1 MRTKKTTRKGKNSTS
16 SSEGDDQQQVSS
28 TSKDVTPPNG
38 TEEPVEAENG
48 TTDNNGKDS
57 PTSDK
62 GSSVAQD
69 EEPIVE
75 VKKEETAAAKVLRLV
90 SIEKLM
96 RPSLLATNE
105 EKPIPKIKIG
115 ARIAAER
122 ANKRGKDASVIE
134 ISDTEEDDEQPLAKK
149 SRNESVQNISSDEES
164 EDDVPIKRRVSRA
177 AKKPSKIVIKDEED
191 EEEEEDEA
199 PVVKKKLSGPN
210 KSKSKSAKLPEGC
223 KPLRVK
229 VSRLPENLEPIK
241 RRYKLTAIL
250 DVENRVITKLAVT
263 AASAIP
269 SKPKEAE
276 ASAKS
281 RSSDSKKTKSG
292 GGPTVALSSGSD
304 SDEPIAKIATK
315 KDNIPKNKTTTMAG
329 RSKRTQVVASD
340 DDDDDDFEV
349 EKPAKAAPTGR
360 RGRGR
365 PAKVIKNSSS
375 ENEEEDE
382 EEEEEAVPVKRSGRG
397 RGRPAAKVVK
407 NSSSENEEEA
417 AAESEEDGKNKSD
430 SDDDFEKEKTP
441 PKKKRSRIKRNSST
455 SDEDDDDDGGKK
467 KKRKKE
473 KKSSGSEDDSP
484 TKGRKKIRKI
494 LKKSK
499 LEQTTKEAEQ
509 EERERKQRIAER
521 QKLYN
526 QVYDE
531 KPEEVKE
538 LKQLVL
544 DFDEETKEPL
554 LEVDKTLVKKLKPH
568 QANGIKFMFDA
579 CFESL
584 ERARNSKGSGCILAH
599 CMGLGKTLQ
608 VVTLCH
614 TLLSNSESTGVERI
628 LVICPLSTVL
638 NWVNEFR
645 IWMKHVKKGTE
656 VEVYEISKYK
666 NNIVRANQLM
676 EWHNEGGVMVLGY
689 DMYRN
694 LSNQTT
700 GRIKKK
706 VRESLSTSLIDPGPD
721 LIVCDEGHLLKNEKT
736 SLSKAVNRITTLRR
750 IVLTGTPIQN
760 NMKEYY
766 CMVQFVKPKLL
777 GTYNEYMNRFVNPI
791 TNGQYTDSTPYDI
804 QLMRKRA
811 HVLHKLLDGCVQ
823 RRDYAVLAPFLPPKL
838 EFVVSIKLTPLQVT
852 LYKYYMETQAR
863 KQSDETKRA
872 SVLFADFQNLQ
883 RIWTHPRVLRYNSD
897 RYEYMQQKKRDMES
911 DEESMGSMKD
921 FLDDE
926 DSEAETTPDESES
939 ESESDDSD
947 DSRKKSK
954 KNKGK
959 KDSKKEEKASSDKGA
974 AAPSRRTRNNPDAGA
989 DEEDD
994 DVQEVEQKNENPTEW
1009 WMSMCPEEELNNLE
1023 HSGKLQVLFEILKE
1037 CEAIGDKLLVFSQS
1051 LYSLD
1056 VIEHF
1061 LALVDENTQRD
1072 DDEKDTELD
1081 KYQGSWSLGLDYF
1094 RLDGSTTIENRNTA
1108 CKVFND
1114 AKNPRARLF
1123 LISTRAGGLGIN
1135 LVAANRVIIFDV
1147 SWNPSHDIQSI
1158 FRVYRFGQVKPCYI
1172 YRFLAMGTM
1181 EEKIYERQ
1189 VTKQAISKRVIDEQQ
1204 IDRHY
1209 KENDLQELYRYDM
1222 IDPEEA
1228 RPMPNLPKD
1237 RLFAELLKKFETLLY
1252 KYHEHDS
1259 LLENK
1264 EEETL
1269 NEEERKAA
1277 WEEFEQEKNRPP
1289 VTNYGGAV
1297 YGMNMGMNMNMGMRG
1312 NGPVTSSNI
1321 FGFRNDVLLK
1331 LLNMKARQDNPT
1343 FNDSRVATLIPFL
1356 MQELCR
1362 QMKDGELSM
1371 YKSLLELY
1379 YQLEAPS
1386 YAAAG
1391 MGYNN
1396 PMMMQQQQ
1404 PQQMGRPMMMGGAQ
1418 ATPAYNMTQLQ
1429 YMREQEQLRYA
1440 QMGQPGGSGTNR
1452 GVILNEA
1459 QKRFMNDPVEIVEL
1473 D

>member
-1 MRTKKTTRKGKNSTS
+1 MRTKKTNRKGKNSTS

-57 PTSDK
+57 PTSEKD
-62 GSSVAQD
+62 SSAAQD
-69 EEPIVE
+69 DAPIVE
-75 VKKEETAAAKVLRLV
+75 VKTEETAAAKVLRLV

-105 EKPIPKIKIG
+105 TPIPKIKIG

-164 EDDVPIKRRVSRA
+164 EDDVPIKRRVKSKA
-177 AKKPSKIVIKDEED
+177 AK
-191 EEEEEDEA
+191 
-199 PVVKKKLSGPN
+199 L
-210 KSKSKSAKLPEGC
+210 LPEGC
-223 KPLRVK
+223 KPLSVK

-241 RRYKLTAIL
+241 RQYKLTAIL
-250 DVENRVITKLAVT
+250 DVENRVITKLAAT
-263 AASAIP
+263 AASSAIP

-281 RSSDSKKTKSG
+281 KSSDSKKKKSG
-292 GGPTVALSSGSD
+292 AGPTVALSSGSD

-315 KDNIPKNKTTTMAG
+315 KDNIPKNKTSTMAG

-340 DDDDDDFEV
+340 DEDDDDFEV
-349 EKPAKAAPTGR
+349 EKPAKAATTGR

-382 EEEEEAVPVKRSGRG
+382 EEEEEAVPVKRRG

-407 NSSSENEEEA
+407 NSSSEYEEEA

-760 NMKEYY
+760 NMKECIHEFYRDW
-766 CMVQFVKPKLL
+766 KP
-777 GTYNEYMNRFVNPI
+777 
-791 TNGQYTDSTPYDI
+791 
-804 QLMRKRA
+804 
-811 HVLHKLLDGCVQ
+811 
-823 RRDYAVLAPFLPPKL
+823 
-838 EFVVSIKLTPLQVT
+838 
-852 LYKYYMETQAR
+852 
-863 KQSDETKRA
+863 
-872 SVLFADFQNLQ
+872 
-883 RIWTHPRVLRYNSD
+883 
-897 RYEYMQQKKRDMES
+897 
-911 DEESMGSMKD
+911 
-921 FLDDE
+921 
-926 DSEAETTPDESES
+926 AETIIIMT
-939 ESESDDSD
+939 
-947 DSRKKSK
+947 
-954 KNKGK
+954 
-959 KDSKKEEKASSDKGA
+959 
-974 AAPSRRTRNNPDAGA
+974 
-989 DEEDD
+989 
-994 DVQEVEQKNENPTEW
+994 V
-1009 WMSMCPEEELNNLE
+1009 
-1023 HSGKLQVLFEILKE
+1023 
-1037 CEAIGDKLLVFSQS
+1037 
-1051 LYSLD
+1051 
-1056 VIEHF
+1056 
-1061 LALVDENTQRD
+1061 
-1072 DDEKDTELD
+1072 
-1081 KYQGSWSLGLDYF
+1081 
-1094 RLDGSTTIENRNTA
+1094 
-1108 CKVFND
+1108 
-1114 AKNPRARLF
+1114 F
-1123 LISTRAGGLGIN
+1123 LIS
-1135 LVAANRVIIFDV
+1135 VE
-1147 SWNPSHDIQSI
+1147 
-1158 FRVYRFGQVKPCYI
+1158 
-1172 YRFLAMGTM
+1172 GTVNIPA
-1181 EEKIYERQ
+1181 EKRSTQ
-1189 VTKQAISKRVIDEQQ
+1189 
-1204 IDRHY
+1204 H
-1209 KENDLQELYRYDM
+1209 
-1222 IDPEEA
+1222 
-1228 RPMPNLPKD
+1228 
-1237 RLFAELLKKFETLLY
+1237 
-1252 KYHEHDS
+1252 
-1259 LLENK
+1259 
-1264 EEETL
+1264 
-1269 NEEERKAA
+1269 
-1277 WEEFEQEKNRPP
+1277 
-1289 VTNYGGAV
+1289 
-1297 YGMNMGMNMNMGMRG
+1297 
-1312 NGPVTSSNI
+1312 
-1321 FGFRNDVLLK
+1321 
-1331 LLNMKARQDNPT
+1331 
-1343 FNDSRVATLIPFL
+1343 
-1356 MQELCR
+1356 
-1362 QMKDGELSM
+1362 
-1371 YKSLLELY
+1371 
-1379 YQLEAPS
+1379 
-1386 YAAAG
+1386 AAAIFSR
-1391 MGYNN
+1391 NC
-1396 PMMMQQQQ
+1396 
-1404 PQQMGRPMMMGGAQ
+1404 
-1418 ATPAYNMTQLQ
+1418 
-1429 YMREQEQLRYA
+1429 RE
-1440 QMGQPGGSGTNR
+1440 
-1452 GVILNEA
+1452 
-1459 QKRFMNDPVEIVEL
+1459 
-1473 D
+1473 